1 MGRGWRAASWRVR
14 RGPVQTPAPR
24 DLDME
29 LRSAPGASL
38 SSPVK
43 WGQHHLPGR
52 DRTRVQPRHERAAKQ
67 LSFCRSDQG
76 SLWTPPPGSRPDSTA
91 RWDSMAPLVL
101 TPAPPYSLPQVQ
113 TFSIFKGTGHRKSSP
128 PAGTQSAGPDP
139 ARSPGR
145 GVYQEGSCG
154 GRRGWRGGGG
164 VAPEDRGRAVSGAAG
179 SGLTDSARG
188 PRHVSSS
195 LGPASRAEPR
205 KERMGLAGLGWTLGH
220 IGK

>member
-179 SGLTDSARG
+179 SGLRDSARG
-188 PRHVSSS
+188 PRHASSS
-195 LGPASRAEPR
+195 LGPAPRAEPR